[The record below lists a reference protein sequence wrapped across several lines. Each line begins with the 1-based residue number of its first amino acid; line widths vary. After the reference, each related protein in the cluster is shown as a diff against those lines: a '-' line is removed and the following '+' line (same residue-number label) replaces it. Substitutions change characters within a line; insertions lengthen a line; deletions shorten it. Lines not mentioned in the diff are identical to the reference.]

1 MAYIMVLNEKGF
13 LTETKFYDPISPEMV
28 GQTVNTHYNENLTL
42 VAYTEPNDENS
53 ILLSGQVLT
62 KEQLQNRINK
72 SYGALLSSIASI
84 PEKDYF
90 LLDLR
95 LTGRDQPSYLR
106 LCEAILL
113 LTDPDFVFKKSTTHE
128 KHIISLL
135 NEIKML
141 LIAASPL
148 FLDKDNDTYERNWFF
163 SIRRTLSAI
172 RDIVEYETIEG
183 SDYELVN
190 SMMSGFNS
198 VLFGTFQP
206 DKAYFEKDDK
216 YF

>member
-1 MAYIMVLNEKGF
+1 MASIMVLNEKGF

-42 VAYTEPNDENS
+42 VGYTEPNDENS

-72 SYGALLSSIASI
+72 SCGSLLSSIASI

-95 LTGRDQPSYLR
+95 LTGRNQPSYLR
-106 LCEAILL
+106 LFEAILL
-113 LTDPDFVFKKSTTHE
+113 LTYPDFVFKKSKTDE

-148 FLDKDNDTYERNWFF
+148 FLDKDNNTYERNWFF
-163 SIRRTLSAI
+163 SIKITLSAI

-190 SMMSGFNS
+190 SMMSRFNS
-198 VLFGTFQP
+198 VLFSTFQP
-206 DKAYFEKDDK
+206 DKAYFEKNDK